1 MGKDRISN
9 TRSPAEAV
17 ELARKQ
23 QRLAGK
29 VAVVTGV
36 GNGIGRGIALMFARQ
51 GARIVGCDIDSQAAS
66 RTVATAR
73 EEGLVLESVDPMDL
87 TVEGNAERV
96 VEAAVKRHG
105 GLDIL
110 VNAAAFCH
118 FEWIDKMSLAQWR
131 GSLAGELD
139 LVFLACRAAWPH
151 LVARGGG
158 SIVNFASANAY
169 IALAGSA
176 AIAHTAGK
184 GGVLAMTRQLAMEGA
199 PHNIRANSL
208 SPGFVETAATRR
220 HLDVVPDLLDI
231 VLARTMIKRVGQPE
245 DLAWA
250 ATYLCSDEA
259 TWVTG
264 SDFSVDGGATAW

>member
-1 MGKDRISN
+1 MVTDRISKV
-9 TRSPAEAV
+9 A

-29 VAVVTGV
+29 VAMVTGV

-51 GARIVGCDIDSQAAS
+51 GARVVGCDIDSEAAS
-66 RTVATAR
+66 QTVATAR
-73 EEGLVLESVDPMDL
+73 EEGLVLDSIDPLDL
-87 TVEGNAERV
+87 TIEGNAERV
-96 VEAAVKRHG
+96 VEAAVKQHG

-110 VNAAAFCH
+110 VNAAAFCY

-131 GSLAGELD
+131 GSLTGELD
-139 LVFLACRAAWPH
+139 IVFLACRAAWPH

-169 IALAGSA
+169 MALAGSA
-176 AIAHTAGK
+176 AVAHCAGK

-220 HLDVVPDLLDI
+220 HLDVVPELLEA
-231 VLARTMIKRVGQPE
+231 VLARTMIKRIGQPE

-250 ATYLCSDEA
+250 ATFLCSDEA

-264 SDFSVDGGATAW
+264 SDFGVDGGATAW